1 MTTRYITLAALIAFA
16 SPLPAQDSASVAKLL
31 DAQYAR
37 FSQAYVTLDP
47 DAVANLYTE
56 DALYLSPGADIK
68 RGRPAVRE
76 EFKRFFD
83 SVRSRGD
90 SIRIVFT
97 IVDRKISGG
106 LAGEVGY
113 FDLTTKSGGTART
126 GRGKFVVIW
135 VRGSDGNWR
144 FRTDT
149 YNDITPPRR
158 EPQ

>member
-1 MTTRYITLAALIAFA
+1 MTRHLAFAALLALA
-16 SPLPAQDSASVAKLL
+16 PPLSAQDSAAVAKLL

-37 FSQAYVTLDP
+37 FSQAYVALDP
-47 DAVANLYTE
+47 DVVANLYTE
-56 DALYLSPGADIK
+56 DAYYMSPGADIK
-68 RGRPAVRE
+68 RGRAAVRE

-106 LAGEVGY
+106 MAAEVGY
-113 FDLTTKSGGTART
+113 FDLTSKPSGGESRT
-126 GRGKFVVIW
+126 SRGKFVAIW
-135 VRGSDGNWR
+135 ARGADGAWR

-149 YNDITPPRR
+149 YSDVTPPRR
-158 EPQ
+158 PG

>member
-1 MTTRYITLAALIAFA
+1 MTSHRVVFAALIGFTA
-16 SPLPAQDSASVAKLL
+16 PLSAQDSAAVARLL

-37 FSQAYVTLDP
+37 FSQAYVALDP
-47 DAVANLYTE
+47 DAVANLYSE
-56 DALYLSPGADIK
+56 DAHYLSPGADIK
-68 RGRPAVRE
+68 RGRAAIRD

-106 LAGEVGY
+106 LAAEVGY
-113 FDLTTKSGGTART
+113 FDLTGKTSSGESRT
-126 GRGKFVVIW
+126 SRGKFVVIW
-135 VRGSDGNWR
+135 VRGGDGVWR

-149 YNDITPPRR
+149 YSDVTPPRA
-158 EPQ
+158 P